1 MDMQKCPEHI
11 ISEKGMI
18 LTNQQLLLL
27 DNYSPFVRPKISHSS
42 REAQLIREGYVLIYS
57 QSILL

>member
-18 LTNQQLLLL
+18 LTSQQLLLL
-27 DNYSPFVRPKISHSS
+27 DNHSPFVRPKISHSS
-42 REAQLIREGYVLIYS
+42 RDTQLIREGYILIYS